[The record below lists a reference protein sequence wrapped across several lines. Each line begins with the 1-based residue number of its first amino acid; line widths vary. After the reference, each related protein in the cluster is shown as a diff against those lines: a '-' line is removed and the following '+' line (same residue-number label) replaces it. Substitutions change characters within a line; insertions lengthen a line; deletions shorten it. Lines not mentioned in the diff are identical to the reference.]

1 VRSLLQFLG
10 VWGAYA
16 AFTVASFLIVVWL
29 FSIDGGRKD
38 KEVASSLFWWTLW
51 PLVWLRYRLIGKHS
65 GLAARRT
72 ARSRALMGTSEVGT
86 LERGKHFRTILEA
99 KDYLAGRIAAEAER
113 DGIPLTDVERK
124 MLYFTETGWTL
135 PDMKQVSSESDRD
148 YDQGEYEQKIGGLVS
163 KILSRLRDQGESEEG
178 SWDRAIIKLSRGDHY
193 LLLLVDA
200 EQPTQKGAKHN
211 LKVLVIALALYALV
225 ALDQWFRHWMR
236 DH

>member
-1 VRSLLQFLG
+1 
-10 VWGAYA
+10 
-16 AFTVASFLIVVWL
+16 
-29 FSIDGGRKD
+29 
-38 KEVASSLFWWTLW
+38 
-51 PLVWLRYRLIGKHS
+51 
-65 GLAARRT
+65 
-72 ARSRALMGTSEVGT
+72 MGTSEVGT

-135 PDMKQVSSESDRD
+135 PDMKQVSSEFDRD

-163 KILSRLRDQGESEEG
+163 KIQSRLRDQGESEGEN
-178 SWDRAIIKLSRGDHY
+178 WDRAIMKLSRGDHY
-193 LLLLVDA
+193 LLVLVDG